1 MAIQQVAFPNNEY
14 DVFVSLKNLK
24 LIEIQA
30 SNTSVKDSNYNFI
43 SGFVNFW

>member
-14 DVFVSLKNLK
+14 DVFVSLKNFK
-24 LIEIQA
+24 LTEIQTSNA
-30 SNTSVKDSNYNFI
+30 SAKDSNYKFI